1 MAFFKLL
8 SGENWEIYTI
18 DGAVPC
24 EDIQVV
30 HIKHPKWKTISKLPP
45 MGRKPVRLPLL
56 VHPSTADAT
65 QRTSFLPPWKE
76 NDREFCLHCFLS
88 LLYLSNPIG
97 KKKANKKQQTG
108 NIKKFEIQRYSISKQ
123 DLLLFFCSS
132 NEPHTVTQPLNWV
145 LILFSCHK
153 TTSKMQRE
161 IGYLSH
167 FLSYVALI
175 KV

>member
-76 NDREFCLHCFLS
+76 DDWEFCLHCFLS
-88 LLYLSNPIG
+88 LLYLSNPIE
-97 KKKANKKQQTG
+97 KNKQTK
-108 NIKKFEIQRYSISKQ
+108 NNRLETSKNFKYKDILSQ
-123 DLLLFFCSS
+123 SRTSS
-132 NEPHTVTQPLNWV
+132 NFSAAPMSHTP
-145 LILFSCHK
+145 
-153 TTSKMQRE
+153 
-161 IGYLSH
+161 SH
-167 FLSYVALI
+167 NHWTES
-175 KV
+175 